1 MRGICL
7 TLALVLTSTLALAKS
22 HFLPD
27 YQGAGLDERVQ
38 EFENP
43 HTTNTCSVYGMYSSS
58 SQSGMIC
65 SVTYPASGLTCYTCQ
80 PCDSAYQYTTVE
92 CPAPTYSLSEQCG
105 GKYKNCNCD
114 ITLYPTTFTT
124 TGCPRGLIPDTDDYC
139 EDKPDGTKHYACVR
153 PVCKPDNIMV
163 EDCQAQGDGHNC
175 IASTEENCTDYCDIS
190 GCQDKCAYLRR
201 TGQAR
206 SDCQYGCAVGKEVSG
221 CTDLCYECG
230 EKPESPTNTCAD
242 IYDGKSNTTAII
254 SQLGADALAA
264 TAANQYYV
272 GDKNGDFG
280 QGKWYL
286 PSIGELVDM
295 YGVDPDQI
303 TSGSGTSGATGGY
316 IERINNAL
324 IALYDKG
331 IDTDILSDTYWS
343 SSEHSAD
350 HVWTL
355 TASSANGS
363 GNRSYTL
370 KDYPDRI
377 YVRPFLQVEN
387 CFVVQV
393 VQYNAPSPQIGQIVY
408 DDKSWG
414 NVRDYYSWSSSKP
427 VGIIASVNRTDGS
440 VKIVS
445 LKNLTFSTT
454 DSSGNFDADNPYG
467 GKYEESTWAPYDKRA
482 ANVIGVPNYSSDK
495 LKTMLKKCAAK
506 DVENSCPIDNAGL
519 VAIFDGKSNTQKIV
533 AQLGEKGLVAYATTQ
548 FYVGDK
554 NGDFGQ
560 GNWYLPAIG
569 ELIDMYGTDTSKI
582 NASIS
587 DSGALGNV
595 MAKINAALATL
606 KDKGA
611 EAGKLT
617 EHYWSSSEGSAK
629 VAWKIVS
636 TTGFRNLDPKES
648 AVFTRPILLLENC
661 FNPSIVSS
669 SDENIAPAPK
679 IGDVMYEDKSYG
691 SAENYDANKKAV
703 GIVIAVA
710 TDGSVKIISLKDLTF
725 SSYNSAGNFNPE
737 NPYGARGKLA
747 SWATGD
753 KVSEDIT
760 EIPSPDLTRVYRQCI
775 TCKL

>member
-1 MRGICL
+1 MRRVLL
-7 TLALVLTSTLALAKS
+7 TLALVLTSTLVMARS
-22 HFLPD
+22 YFLPD
-27 YQGAGLDERVQ
+27 YQGAGLELRIQ
-38 EFENP
+38 ETDKQNNII
-43 HTTNTCSVYGMYSSS
+43 TCSTYGLYNSIQSGMTCSV
-58 SQSGMIC
+58 
-65 SVTYPASGLTCYTCQ
+65 VYPTSGLACYTCS
-80 PCDSAYQYTTVE
+80 CDSVYKYSSAD
-92 CPAPTYSLSEQCG
+92 CPTPPYILSDQCK
-105 GKYKNCNCD
+105 GKYKSCSCD
-114 ITLYPTTFTT
+114 TTLYPTTSA
-124 TGCPRGLIPDTDDYC
+124 TGGCQYGFIPDINNYC
-139 EDKPDGTKHYACVR
+139 EDKPDGTKHYACVK
-153 PVCKPDNIMV
+153 PVCKPDNITV

-175 IASTEENCTDYCDIS
+175 TVSKEANCTDYCDS
-190 GCQDKCAYLRR
+190 NGCQDNCAYLKQ

-206 SDCQYGCAVGKEVSG
+206 SDCQYGCAVGKDVSG
-221 CTDLCYECG
+221 CADLCYECG
-230 EKPESPTNTCAD
+230 DAPESMTDTCAD

-316 IERINNAL
+316 LKEINDAL
-324 IALYDKG
+324 TALYDKG
-331 IDTDILSDTYWS
+331 FDTDILSDSYWS

-350 HVWTL
+350 HAWTL

-363 GNRSYTL
+363 GSRSYAL
-370 KDYPDRI
+370 KDYSDHT

-467 GKYEESTWAPYDKRA
+467 GKYEESVWAPYDKRA
-482 ANVIGVPNYSSDK
+482 ANVIGVPNYSSDQ
-495 LKTMLKKCAAK
+495 LKSMLAKCAAN
-506 DVENSCPIDNAGL
+506 DVENSCPFTNAEL
-519 VAIFDGKSNTQKIV
+519 SAIFDGKSNTQKIV

-587 DSGALGNV
+587 DSGAVGNV
-595 MAKINAALATL
+595 MAKINAALTTL

-611 EAGKLT
+611 GAEKLT
-617 EHYWSSSEGSAK
+617 EHYWSSSEVSAK
-629 VAWKIVS
+629 VVWKIS
-636 TTGFRNLDPKES
+636 LTTGFRYAETKE
-648 AVFTRPILLLENC
+648 AVDYIRPILLLENC

-703 GIVIAVA
+703 GIVIAVT

-725 SSYNSAGNFNPE
+725 SFYGSARNFNPE
-737 NPYGARGKLA
+737 NPYGGARGKLI
-747 SWATGD
+747 SWATSD
-753 KVSEDIT
+753 KLSEDIT
-760 EIPSPDLTRVYRQCI
+760 EIPSPDLVRAYRQCI